1 MMRLRICST
10 SSLLLI
16 VVAIANQASAADE
29 PSDKASRRITL
40 DDYGAIH
47 SPHSPRISPD
57 GRQVMYVL
65 DGQIFLVSADDSEP
79 RPITSSAASARGNR
93 WAADGDSI
101 YFLSSRGD
109 NTQIY
114 SLPIGKPGEATQLT
128 HFTHGVATI
137 NLSPDEK
144 RVLLVISDNDLRE
157 VADETEPQPFVVTR
171 RHFKRDSGDGYI
183 VDGDSNHLY
192 VYDIDAREM
201 TQVTSGAYDERDGAW
216 SPDGKSIVLVSN
228 REKEPDTG
236 HRTDLWIVASDSSE
250 KEAPLVRLTDSS
262 RPKHSPAFSPDGEQI
277 AYLTAEDGVYGVYH
291 IAVIPAAGG
300 EPRVLTAVLD
310 RWVTSFEYSR
320 DGEWIYFTYFNSG
333 ARDLARV
340 RVSDSR
346 IETLFDG
353 DQVVRS
359 FDVSESGDIVVAANN
374 QNNASNIY
382 RLRGNQTT
390 RLTDVNRAFFA
401 EHDLGNKVKV
411 SFENAA
417 GARIDSFI
425 TTPPD
430 YEPGRAYP
438 AILHIHG
445 GPQGQFS
452 WGYSFSTQFY
462 ASKGYVVIEPN
473 PRGSLGRGQEFLR
486 AIYRAWGVPD
496 YDDVIAAVDHAVA
509 EGIAD
514 PDRLAVT
521 GYSYGGYMTNV
532 VITQTTRFKAAAS
545 GAGHS
550 LIEANVGHDIY
561 QRWYM
566 WELGVPWENREK
578 YDVHSPLLRAGNVK
592 TPTLFLG
599 GRIDWN
605 VPILNA
611 ELFYQ
616 ALKVQGIDSQ
626 LVVYPGV
633 HHGGWPESFEK
644 DYLVRIADWFDHYVK
659 ADHTDPRRSRKH
671 SRHRPSPSEPGP

>member
-1 MMRLRICST
+1 MMHLRTCST
-10 SSLLLI
+10 SCLLLI
-16 VVAIANQASAADE
+16 VAAIVNPALAGDE
-29 PSDKASRRITL
+29 PTDKASRRITL
-40 DDYGAIH
+40 DDYGAID
-47 SPHSPRISPD
+47 SPRSPRISPD
-57 GRQVMYVL
+57 GRQIMYVL
-65 DGQIFLVSADDSEP
+65 DGQIFLVSTDDPEP
-79 RPITSSAASARGNR
+79 RPITSSATSAWGHR

-101 YFLSSRGD
+101 YFLSSRDD

-114 SLPIGKPGEATQLT
+114 DLPIGKAGEATQLT
-128 HFTHGVATI
+128 HFTHGAASI

-144 RVLLVISDNDLRE
+144 RVLLAISDNDLLE
-157 VADETEPQPFVVTR
+157 VADDAEPQPFVVTR
-171 RHFKRDSGDGYI
+171 RQFKRDSGDGYI

-201 TQVTSGAYDERDGAW
+201 TQITSGEYQEGNGAW
-216 SPDGKSIVLVSN
+216 SPDGKSIVFVSN
-228 REKEPDTG
+228 REKEPDAG
-236 HRTDLWIVASDSSE
+236 YRTDLWIVPSDKPE
-250 KEAPLVRLTDSS
+250 KETPLDRLTDSS
-262 RPKHSPAFSPDGEQI
+262 PPKYSPEFSPNGEQI

-310 RWVTSFEYSR
+310 RWVSSFKYSK
-320 DGEWIYFTYFNSG
+320 DGEWIYFTYYDSG
-333 ARDLARV
+333 AMDLARV
-340 RVSDSR
+340 KVSDST
-346 IETLFDG
+346 IETLIDG
-353 DQVVRS
+353 DQVVQS

-374 QNNASNIY
+374 QNDASNIF
-382 RLRGNQTT
+382 RLQGNQLSQ
-390 RLTDVNRAFFA
+390 LTDVNRAFFD

-417 GARIDSFI
+417 GTRIESFI

-445 GPQGQFS
+445 GPQSQFS
-452 WGYSFSTQFY
+452 WGYSFSTQLY
-462 ASKGYVVIEPN
+462 ASNGYVVIEPN

-496 YDDVIAAVDHAVA
+496 YDDVIAAVDYAVA

-514 PDRLAVT
+514 PERLAVT

-561 QRWYM
+561 QGWYF

-616 ALKVQGIDSQ
+616 ALKVQGVDSQ
-626 LVVYPGV
+626 LVVYPGA

-644 DYLVRIADWFDHYVK
+644 DYLTRVIDWFDHYVK
-659 ADHTDPRRSRKH
+659 ADHADPDNK
-671 SRHRPSPSEPGP
+671 G

>member
-1 MMRLRICST
+1 MQRRICST
-10 SSLLLI
+10 SCLLLI
-16 VVAIANQASAADE
+16 AVAISGQAFAADE
-29 PSDKASRRITL
+29 PSDKDSRRITL
-40 DDYGAIH
+40 DDYGAIQ
-47 SPHSPRISPD
+47 SPHSPRISPE
-57 GRQVMYVL
+57 GRKITYVL
-65 DGQIFLVSADDSEP
+65 DGQIFLVSTDEPEP
-79 RPITSSAASARGNR
+79 RPITSSATSAWSHR
-93 WAADGDSI
+93 WAAEGDSI
-101 YFLSSRGD
+101 YFLSSRDD

-114 SLPIGKPGEATQLT
+114 SLPIGKAGEATQLT
-128 HFTHGVATI
+128 HFTHGVSSI

-144 RVLLVISDNDLRE
+144 RVLLAISDNDLLE
-157 VADETEPQPFVVTR
+157 VADDAEPKPFVVTR

-183 VDGDSNHLY
+183 VDGESRHLY
-192 VYDIDAREM
+192 VYDLESREM
-201 TQVTSGAYDERDGAW
+201 TQITSGDYQERNGAW
-216 SPDGKSIVLVSN
+216 SPDGKTIVFASN
-228 REKEPDTG
+228 REEEPDAG
-236 HRTDLWIVASDSSE
+236 HRTDLWMVASDNTE
-250 KEAPLVRLTDSS
+250 VEAPLVRLTDSPS
-262 RPKHSPAFSPDGEQI
+262 PKYSPAFSPNGEQI
-277 AYLTAEDGVYGVYH
+277 AYLTAEDGVYGVYR
-291 IAVIPAAGG
+291 IAVIPPAGG
-300 EPRVLTAVLD
+300 EPRILTADID
-310 RWVTSFEYSR
+310 RWVSSFEYSKN
-320 DGEWIYFTYFNSG
+320 GEWIYFSYYDSG
-333 ARDLARV
+333 AMDLARV

-346 IETLFDG
+346 IEKLIDG

-359 FDVSESGDIVVAANN
+359 FDVGESGDIAVAAND
-374 QNNASNIY
+374 QNDASNIY
-382 RLRGNQTT
+382 RLRGSQLTK
-390 RLTDVNRAFFA
+390 LTDVNRAFFD
-401 EHDLGNKVKV
+401 EHDLGDKVKV
-411 SFENAA
+411 SFENDS
-417 GARIDSFI
+417 GIRIESFI

-430 YEPGRAYP
+430 YKPGRVYP

-445 GPQGQFS
+445 GPQSQFS

-462 ASKGYVVIEPN
+462 ASNGYVVIEPN
-473 PRGSLGRGQEFLR
+473 PRGSLGRGHEFLR

-496 YDDVIAAVDHAVA
+496 YDDVIAAVDYAVA
-509 EGIAD
+509 KGIAD
-514 PDRLAVT
+514 PERLAVT

-532 VITQTTRFKAAAS
+532 VISRTTRFKAAAS

-561 QRWYM
+561 QRWYF

-644 DYLVRIADWFDHYVK
+644 DYLVRVADWFDHYVK
-659 ADHTDPRRSRKH
+659 AEGADPHNSD
-671 SRHRPSPSEPGP
+671 